1 VAATE
6 RSDRAGA
13 IIAAALALPGVCAHA
28 ENAPE
33 HGVVAV
39 KYLHYQDSQ
48 PGLKRIKVDSPS
60 LYLLAP
66 VGSDWSVEGS
76 AVVDTVSGATYT
88 SNDYRRSLQSAI
100 DAANAAGITTIG

>member
-1 VAATE
+1 MKRVSLRRSLPVRGTSE
-6 RSDRAGA
+6 RRLGA
-13 IIAAALALPGVCAHA
+13 VVTAALSLPGVYVGAVHA
-28 ENAPE
+28 GGAPE
-33 HGVVAV
+33 KGVIAF

-76 AVVDTVSGATYT
+76 AP
-88 SNDYRRSLQSAI
+88 
-100 DAANAAGITTIG
+100 